1 MCNGN
6 CSQNSGTF
14 NGAIIG
20 EGVNMGLGWS
30 DLGDFADNV
39 LDGLGSQFKTNAAN
53 AQANV
58 DYNRSIAD
66 AIAAKSKLQA
76 ANAKRMYDIATIAVV
91 GILAILVIYYASKIF
106 LKK

>member
-6 CSQNSGTF
+6 CSNNSGTF
-14 NGAIIG
+14 NGAIMG
-20 EGVNMGLGWS
+20 DGVNMGLGWS

-39 LDGLGSQFKTNAAN
+39 LDGLGSQFKTNAQN
-53 AQANV
+53 AQTNV
-58 DYNRSIAD
+58 NYNQSVVD

-76 ANAKRMYDIATIAVV
+76 ENAKRMYNIAQTAVI
-91 GILAILVIYYASKIF
+91 GILVIVALVYAAKIF